1 MLQKYKTDGKSTD
14 KVDFFLPFL
23 AEIYIYMIQNLLNLF
38 FPKSCAGCKSLLLAD
53 EKVICT
59 HCRHEIPLTNHHKI
73 GENEVFQKFYGRIP
87 LEYGSAL
94 FYFHKKGIVQEM
106 IHQLKYKGQTE
117 ISETIGHWYSEE
129 LRHLE
134 QMQRI
139 DYIIPV
145 PLHKKRLRERG
156 YNQVEGFGKAL
167 SENLKIPYD
176 DTVLRR
182 KLYTKTQTKKDLLG
196 RADVIATVFE
206 ATFSER
212 HHGKHFLIIDDV
224 LTTGS
229 TLEACSRA
237 ILKIPNAKISIV
249 CMAMAHS

>member
-1 MLQKYKTDGKSTD
+1 MW
-14 KVDFFLPFL
+14 
-23 AEIYIYMIQNLLNLF
+23 NHLLNLF
-38 FPKSCAGCKSLLLAD
+38 FPKSCAGCQSFLLSD

-59 HCRHEIPLTNHHKI
+59 QCRHEVPLTNHHQI
-73 GENEVFQKFYGRIP
+73 ADNEIFQKFYGRIP

-106 IHQLKYKGQTE
+106 IHQLKYKGQQE
-117 ISETIGHWYSEE
+117 IGETIGNWYSEE
-129 LRHLE
+129 LQHLE
-134 QMQRI
+134 HIKNI

-145 PLHKKRLRERG
+145 PLHKKRLHERG

-167 SENLKIPYD
+167 SANLNIPYD
-176 DTVLRR
+176 DELLYR

-196 RADVIATVFE
+196 RADVISTVFDVNFTE
-206 ATFSER
+206 N
-212 HHGKHFLIIDDV
+212 HQGKHFLLVDDV

-237 ILKIPNAKISIV
+237 ILKIPNARISIV

>member
-1 MLQKYKTDGKSTD
+1 M
-14 KVDFFLPFL
+14 FR
-23 AEIYIYMIQNLLNLF
+23 NLLNLF
-38 FPKSCAGCKSLLLAD
+38 FPKACAGCQSLLLSD

-59 HCRHEIPLTNHHKI
+59 QCRHEIPLTNHHKI
-73 GENEVFQKFYGRIP
+73 VENEVMQKFYGRIP
-87 LEYGSAL
+87 LEFGAAL

-106 IHQLKYKGQTE
+106 MHKLKYKGQEE
-117 ISETIGHWYSEE
+117 IGEIVGDWYAEE
-129 LRHLE
+129 LKNLE
-134 QMQRI
+134 QIKNI

-156 YNQVEGFGKAL
+156 YNQVAGFGKTL

-176 DTVLRR
+176 ETVLKR

-196 RADVIATVFE
+196 RSDIIDSVFDIS
-206 ATFSER
+206 FSEN
-212 HHGKHFLIIDDV
+212 HHGKHFLLIDDI

-237 ILKIPNAKISIV
+237 LLKIPNSRISIV
-249 CMAMAHS
+249 CMAMSHS

>member
-1 MLQKYKTDGKSTD
+1 MWKH
-14 KVDFFLPFL
+14 
-23 AEIYIYMIQNLLNLF
+23 LLNLF
-38 FPKSCAGCKSLLLAD
+38 FPKSCAGCHSFLLSD

-59 HCRHEIPLTNHHKI
+59 QCRHEVPLTNHHKI
-73 GENEVFQKFYGRIP
+73 EGNEIFQKFYGRIP

-106 IHQLKYKGQTE
+106 IHKLKYKGQEE
-117 ISETIGHWYSEE
+117 IGETIGNWYSEE
-129 LRHLE
+129 LQHLE
-134 QMQRI
+134 QIKKI

-145 PLHKKRLRERG
+145 PLHKKRFRERG

-176 DTVLRR
+176 DQLLYR

-196 RADVIATVFE
+196 RADVIATVFDVS
-206 ATFSER
+206 FSEN
-212 HHGKHFLIIDDV
+212 HIGKHFLLIDDV

-249 CMAMAHS
+249 CMAMSHN

>member
-1 MLQKYKTDGKSTD
+1 MWNHL
-14 KVDFFLPFL
+14 
-23 AEIYIYMIQNLLNLF
+23 INLF
-38 FPKSCAGCKSLLLAD
+38 FPKSCAGCHSLLLND

-59 HCRHEIPLTNHHKI
+59 QCRHEIPLTNHHKI
-73 GENEVFQKFYGRIP
+73 LENEVIQKFYGRIP
-87 LEYGSAL
+87 LEFGAAL

-106 IHQLKYKGQTE
+106 IHKLKYKGHEE
-117 ISETIGHWYSEE
+117 ISETIGNWYAEE
-129 LRHLE
+129 LKNIDCLKE
-134 QMQRI
+134 I

-167 SENLKIPYD
+167 SNNLNIPYENSI
-176 DTVLRR
+176 LHR

-196 RADVIATVFE
+196 RADVISTVFDVVY
-206 ATFSER
+206 SE
-212 HHGKHFLIIDDV
+212 HHHNKHFLLIDDV

-237 ILKIPNAKISIV
+237 MLKIPNAKISVV
-249 CMAMAHS
+249 CMAMSHN